1 MPDGVTGNLRG
12 KSSNGVGDNRADLLI
27 ADKEWATVE
36 WTLGRALKANRF
48 WFMFLSRFFF
58 GFLVNLIMGHQPI
71 YCQDIGFSATFAAT
85 VFGLAGFTAVI
96 GNLCGFISD
105 RTGREVAYTIGTV
118 GVIIGVF
125 VLMLATAS
133 QPWLLYLYVIFWGLF
148 LGVAGPAAFASQ
160 ADLFS
165 FGGRH
170 YGAINGFFIF
180 GYGIGG
186 TIGPWLG
193 GYIFDV
199 SKSYDL
205 AFIIVIICTVV
216 SCIFLWLAAP
226 RKVRLVA
233 GKAPKVA
240 SG

>member
-1 MPDGVTGNLRG
+1 
-12 KSSNGVGDNRADLLI
+12 LL
-27 ADKEWATVE
+27 
-36 WTLGRALKANRF
+36 
-48 WFMFLSRFFF
+48 
-58 GFLVNLIMGHQPI
+58 GFI
-71 YCQDIGFSATFAAT
+71 
-85 VFGLAGFTAVI
+85 AVI

-118 GVIIGVF
+118 GIVIGVF

-148 LGVAGPAAFASQ
+148 LGVAGPAAFTAQ
-160 ADLFS
+160 AGLFS
-165 FGGRH
+165 GRH
-170 YGAINGFFIF
+170 YGAINGFLIF

-205 AFIIVIICTVV
+205 SFILVITSTVA
-216 SCIFLWLAAP
+216 SCILLWLSAP

-233 GKAPKVA
+233 GQAPKVA
-240 SG
+240 IG